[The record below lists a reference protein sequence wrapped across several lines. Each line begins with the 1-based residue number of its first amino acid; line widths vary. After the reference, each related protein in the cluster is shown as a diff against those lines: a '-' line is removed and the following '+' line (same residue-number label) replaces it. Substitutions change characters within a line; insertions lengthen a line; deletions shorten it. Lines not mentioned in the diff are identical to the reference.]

1 MATFIR
7 VKGLRD
13 GDVVDNPKTMTI
25 PDERLHF
32 YVNCDWY
39 KSGKWIQI
47 IEEKQEERIE
57 VKAKFVDEPKEQIK
71 KIVHSEFINDE
82 KEEEKTNVQTEV
94 KRKGRPKKLN

>member
-1 MATFIR
+1 MAKFIR

-25 PDERLHF
+25 PDEKLHL

-47 IEEKQEERIE
+47 IEEKQEETIE
-57 VKAKFVDEPKEQIK
+57 VKAKIVDTPVEHIK
-71 KIVHSEFINDE
+71 RIIHE
-82 KEEEKTNVQTEV
+82 KEEEKTNVETKV
-94 KRKGRPKKLN
+94 RKGRPKKLN

>member
-1 MATFIR
+1 MAKFIR

-25 PDERLHF
+25 PDEKLHL

-57 VKAKFVDEPKEQIK
+57 VKAKIVDTPVEHIK
-71 KIVHSEFINDE
+71 RIIHE
-82 KEEEKTNVQTEV
+82 KEEEKTNVETKV
-94 KRKGRPKKLN
+94 RKGRPKKLN